1 MEIEIIDRKENN
13 LVKRTELRI
22 RVLHPGKAT
31 PKREEVRRK
40 VAAIIGVKEEL
51 VVLRKIIS
59 SFGKA
64 TSYGIIHVY
73 NSKEDVFKWEP
84 KYVLKRN
91 KMVE

>member
-1 MEIEIIDRKENN
+1 MEVEIIDRKENN

-22 RVLHPGKAT
+22 RILHPGEAT
-31 PKREEVRRK
+31 PKREDVRKK
-40 VAAIIGVKEEL
+40 VAAIVGVKEEL

-64 TSYGIIHVY
+64 VSYGLVHVY
-73 NSKEDVFKWEP
+73 NSREDIFKWEP
-84 KYVLKRN
+84 KYILRRN